1 MDLVNI
7 IYHCIN
13 HYIRS
18 EELLTYLKGLNKF
31 SFSKDEKAEI
41 NELLEKVKTI
51 IKNIPIEIDEIERK
65 IIFSNNSTLEAYK
78 KD

>member
-31 SFSKDEKAEI
+31 SFSKYEKAEI

-51 IKNIPIEIDEIERK
+51 IKNIPIEIERK
-65 IIFSNNSTLEAYK
+65 IISSNNSTLEAYK
-78 KD
+78 KN

>member
-51 IKNIPIEIDEIERK
+51 IK
-65 IIFSNNSTLEAYK
+65 IFQ
-78 KD
+78 